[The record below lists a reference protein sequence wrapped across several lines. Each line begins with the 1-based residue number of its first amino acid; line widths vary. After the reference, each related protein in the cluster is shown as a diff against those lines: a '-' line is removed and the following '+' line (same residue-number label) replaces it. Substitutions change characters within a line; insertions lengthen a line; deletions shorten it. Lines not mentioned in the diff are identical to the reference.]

1 VNDGNSNAL
10 VTLLQVDSKW
20 FGVPKEQLLTVID
33 WVEPTPLP
41 FGPEPVFGVVSI
53 QGRMFTVVD
62 IDTVA
67 GLRSERQN
75 TKSIAALRGEDQ
87 LAIAVSGAGESV
99 EIDLSSVV
107 PEQESSVFHGRTR
120 VGELEVLLL
129 DVDALF
135 AGVIRGRERRRR
147 RL

>member
-1 VNDGNSNAL
+1 M
-10 VTLLQVDSKW
+10 TLLHVDSLVL
-20 FGVPKEQLLTVID
+20 GVPTEQFLTVVD

-41 FGPEPVFGVVSI
+41 FGPEAAFGVVSI

-62 IDTVA
+62 IETVL
-67 GLRSERQN
+67 GMRSKRKN
-75 TKSIAALRGEDQ
+75 TKAIAALRGDDQ
-87 LAIAVSGAGESV
+87 LAIAVVSV
-99 EIDLSSVV
+99 VENVNIDLNSIV
-107 PEQESSVFHGRTR
+107 PEVESSLIQGRAR
-120 VGELEVLLL
+120 VDEKEVLLL